1 MFKRVQRKLAIKFTI
16 FVSLLLLVSG
26 GIFIIADYV
35 NGLFRVDSLLAR
47 DSAQILARIDA
58 PIENVQR
65 ALTGRDISRTRILTP
80 EGKEVY
86 VGGSFKSLDVPFSA
100 SKYVNVNFEEET
112 YRIITVP
119 ITAGGQDIGFL
130 QLSEREK
137 IRPQDLMGKLG
148 LFLLVALAISSIT
161 YLMGLYFA
169 RRSLIPVRETTER
182 LEQFTQ
188 DASHELRTP
197 LATIGSSL
205 DLAIKTGKYKEG
217 ILSAKEHLTRAS
229 LLVERLLNIA
239 RMERFAID
247 LTPVTLSNVISQ
259 TISRYEDAAREKGI
273 ALESDIATGITVRG
287 DEFLLSQ
294 LFGNLFDNALKF
306 NVPNG
311 RVDVMLN
318 GDHFRICN
326 SGPAI
331 DTKDLSQIFD
341 PFFQSDSSRSKE
353 GFGLGLTIVK
363 KIVDLHGWRISV
375 DSSEDT
381 GTQFTISF
389 G

>member
-1 MFKRVQRKLAIKFTI
+1 MFKRVQRKLAIEFTI

-161 YLMGLYFA
+161 YLVGLYFA

-217 ILSAKEHLTRAS
+217 ILSAKVHLTRAS

-239 RMERFAID
+239 RMERFAIN
-247 LTPVTLSNVISQ
+247 LAPVTLSSVISR
-259 TISRYEDAAREKGI
+259 TVSTYEDPAQKEGI
-273 ALESDIATGITVRG
+273 TIGADIETGITVRG

-306 NVPNG
+306 NVPGG
-311 RVDVMLN
+311 RIDVTLN
-318 GDHFRICN
+318 SDHFQICN
-326 SGPAI
+326 TGPAI
-331 DTKDLSQIFD
+331 SAKDLSQIFD
-341 PFFQSDSSRSKE
+341 PFFQSDSSRSQE

-363 KIVDLHGWRISV
+363 KIVDLHSWRIAV

-381 GTQFTISF
+381 GTKFTVSF

>member
-35 NGLFRVDSLLAR
+35 NGLFRVDGLLAR

-65 ALTGRDISRTRILTP
+65 ALTGRDISRARILTP

>member
-1 MFKRVQRKLAIKFTI
+1 
-16 FVSLLLLVSG
+16 
-26 GIFIIADYV
+26 
-35 NGLFRVDSLLAR
+35 
-47 DSAQILARIDA
+47 
-58 PIENVQR
+58 
-65 ALTGRDISRTRILTP
+65 
-80 EGKEVY
+80 
-86 VGGSFKSLDVPFSA
+86 
-100 SKYVNVNFEEET
+100 
-112 YRIITVP
+112 
-119 ITAGGQDIGFL
+119 
-130 QLSEREK
+130 
-137 IRPQDLMGKLG
+137 
-148 LFLLVALAISSIT
+148 
-161 YLMGLYFA
+161 MGLYFA